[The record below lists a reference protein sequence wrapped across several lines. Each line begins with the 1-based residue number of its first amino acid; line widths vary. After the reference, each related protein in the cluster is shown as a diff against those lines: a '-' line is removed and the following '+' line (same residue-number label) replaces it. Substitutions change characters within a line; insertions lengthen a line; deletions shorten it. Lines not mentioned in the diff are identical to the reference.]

1 MMKHIPIPI
10 HQLFFDWSQAVG
22 PIFTCYFGSQRWIV
36 LNSIDIIKDLVVD
49 RGSIYSS
56 RNLPDT
62 LVHDFMQGDDGGGFA
77 FFPYGTSWRR
87 LRRIAHTGLVKSKID
102 IYQPILDERRT
113 ILLSHLYQLTHTN
126 LKEGVSLS
134 HLLEHYTMTSILAIA
149 YGDMCSFEPGD
160 PVLRKAFAITE
171 RAANTMGPSDQ
182 IREFFPILKTLWPVK
197 REKYLKV
204 RQDFGDFYGGL
215 LDQFKSQYSDQ
226 DCFVK
231 DIVALDQL
239 TDLQIRNFIGIFVG
253 AGSDTTT
260 STLEWLIAFL
270 ANNLD
275 VQEKAYSEIID
286 SVGLNRLP
294 GSQDESRLP
303 YIQCIILET
312 LRLRPPAPVAIPHST
327 TQDDAYRNWLIPK
340 DTIVVM
346 NLYAVHND
354 PIRFPQPTL
363 FQPDRHFDYV
373 LNQSKKFGQTVEDR
387 PHLSFSTG
395 RRVCVGIH
403 LAERNLFMAVSMLL
417 ACFKFERLTDQLIDT
432 ETARDVRAPT
442 WTPMHYRIRLVPR
455 HEGVRHLF

>member
-1 MMKHIPIPI
+1 
-10 HQLFFDWSQAVG
+10 
-22 PIFTCYFGSQRWIV
+22 
-36 LNSIDIIKDLVVD
+36 
-49 RGSIYSS
+49 
-56 RNLPDT
+56 
-62 LVHDFMQGDDGGGFA
+62 
-77 FFPYGTSWRR
+77 
-87 LRRIAHTGLVKSKID
+87 
-102 IYQPILDERRT
+102 
-113 ILLSHLYQLTHTN
+113 
-126 LKEGVSLS
+126 
-134 HLLEHYTMTSILAIA
+134 MTSILAIA

-294 GSQDESRLP
+294 GSQDGKVILCRSWSHFFNFHTIAYIFVESRLP